1 MKDNSEDL
9 MLCPSTAVYCNRFY
23 LGPDFVW
30 CSGVSNTI
38 LPLAWISAPQMGVGF
53 GMQLM

>member
-23 LGPDFVW
+23 LGPDSVW